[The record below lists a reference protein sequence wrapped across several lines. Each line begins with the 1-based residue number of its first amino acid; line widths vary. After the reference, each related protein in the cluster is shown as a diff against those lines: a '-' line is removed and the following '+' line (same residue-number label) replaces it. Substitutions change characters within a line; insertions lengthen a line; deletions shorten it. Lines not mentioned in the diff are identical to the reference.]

1 MQHSLQFYLLSF
13 DIPLDLE
20 ASLAEIKLYQIS
32 DSENPLSMGISE
44 VSFTLTKLTPSS
56 YQLNFLSYTESNETR
71 SLLLSFDW
79 FNLNSS
85 DSFMTSPSNS
95 ATTIFRDSSTAQAA
109 ATVGTSSQ
117 AIAISTAACSL
128 NVYLQVKGANT
139 QLMRILQVM
148 ARITFM
154 KLINVNYITLL
165 AEFYSH
171 ADLGQFGWPNVLSK
185 LPGFNNLPTPAVNK
199 ASRRIMMDI
208 YDKPSREHNL
218 Q

>member
-139 QLMRILQVM
+139 QLMRILQIM

-154 KLINVNYITLL
+154 KLINYITLL

-171 ADLGQFGWPNVLSK
+171 ADLGQFGWPKVLSK
-185 LPGFNNLPTPAVNK
+185 PPGFNNLPTPPVNK
-199 ASRRIMMDI
+199 ALRRIMMNI
-208 YDKPSREHNL
+208 YDKPSMEHQL

>member
-1 MQHSLQFYLLSF
+1 
-13 DIPLDLE
+13 
-20 ASLAEIKLYQIS
+20 
-32 DSENPLSMGISE
+32 MGISE

-139 QLMRILQVM
+139 QLMRILQIM

-208 YDKPSREHNL
+208 YDKPSREHHL